1 MHKFLAILTFAV
13 ITTALPAAQRG
24 NPVPPATE
32 RDFVMKD
39 FTFTDGSTLPELK
52 IHYATLGTP
61 RKAADGKVHN
71 AVLVM
76 HGTTGAGTGF
86 LSASFAGELFGPG
99 KMLDAATHYIILPDG
114 IGTGKSSKPSDGLH
128 AKFPKYGYEDMVTA
142 QYRLVTE
149 GLGVNHLLL
158 AMGTSM
164 GCMQAWMWGEN
175 YPDMMDGLVPLACFP
190 TQIAGR
196 NRMMRQMMV
205 DAIRSDPAYMNGDYT
220 APPVLGLRTAVALMF
235 MMQSVPLQQQ
245 KQYPTRDAAEQ
256 AATQT
261 INQRLRSTDANDFIY
276 QYEASRD
283 YDPSVPGKL
292 EKIVAPVLAIN
303 SADDQVNPPELGLV
317 EKFLPRVTHAKY
329 VLIPISDQTRGHGTH
344 SLPAIWGPYLAEF
357 LKTVD
362 KNKVP

>member
-1 MHKFLAILTFAV
+1 MSSRLTILLFSLAAV
-13 ITTALPAAQRG
+13 ALPAAQRG

-32 RDFVMKD
+32 RDFVMKN
-39 FTFTDGSTLPELK
+39 FTFADGEVLPELK

-61 RKAADGKVHN
+61 RKEADGKVHN
-71 AVLVM
+71 AVLVL

-86 LSASFAGELFGPG
+86 LTASFAGELFGPG
-99 KMLDAATHYIILPDG
+99 KMLDAATHFIVLPDG

-128 AKFPKYGYEDMVTA
+128 AKFPKYGYEDMVTS
-142 QYRLVTE
+142 QYRLMTE
-149 GLGVNHLLL
+149 ALGVNHLELV
-158 AMGTSM
+158 MGTSM
-164 GCMQAWMWGEN
+164 GCMHAWMWGEN

-205 DAIRSDPAYMNGDYT
+205 DAIRADPAYQNGEYT
-220 APPVLGLRTAVALMF
+220 APPALGLRTAVSLMF

-245 KQYPTRDAAEQ
+245 KQYPTRDAAEA

-283 YDPSVPGKL
+283 YDPSVAGKL
-292 EKIVAPVLAIN
+292 ERIQAPVLAIN

-317 EKFLPRVTHAKY
+317 EKFLPRVKDAKY

-357 LKTVD
+357 LKKID
-362 KNKVP
+362 KDR